1 MSDPEHQGYEKH
13 AFTMQLNPGQEE
25 EYLRRHD
32 EIWPELEQALHAA
45 GVKDYSIHLDTKTN
59 TLFATMW
66 RRKDHTLDALSQT
79 DLMKKWWLHMSDIM
93 QTHPDNEPITSSL
106 LTVFHMP

>member
-1 MSDPEHQGYEKH
+1 MSDLEHEAYEKH
-13 AFTMQLNPGQEE
+13 AFTMQLNPGQED

-32 EIWPELEQALHAA
+32 EIWPELKQALRAA

-66 RRKDHTLDALSQT
+66 RRKDHTLDALSKT
-79 DLMKKWWLHMSDIM
+79 GLMKKWWHHMADIM
-93 QTHPDNEPITSSL
+93 ETQPGNQPITRSL
-106 LTVFHMP
+106 RTVFHMP